1 MRAKNLFFRRAW
13 CVLLCCV
20 PAFAQYNP
28 DRIGEAKSL
37 YQSGKY
43 GEAIDICRS
52 VLAQNAASMPAYSC
66 LVTSLLKRDEVTEAE
81 QAARRALELAPQSPI
96 PHDLLGEVYYRQGKL
111 TEAQTEYKNA
121 LALGGA
127 LARAWWGLGRIAAAS
142 SMHKTAAKLYES
154 AFQLD
159 PKDPDIFRSYSSV
172 FGKKENI
179 EALEKY
185 PGAGTP
191 LPETFVKSPESMVE
205 GAHGDGKLWELLSPN
220 QKTEVGLEN
229 IYHSAH
235 FIAGVGLPVS
245 LNGNK
250 PLVLL
255 LDTGASGILLSQ
267 KAAERAGVKR
277 VSATEISGIGDQG
290 PVKGYWGLAEK
301 VRVGNVEFRNCPVEV
316 VEQNNVADD
325 NGVIGADVF
334 SDFLVTID
342 IHRLSLRLAPL
353 PKREAEPDA
362 QGRYDRTI
370 SPDMKD
376 FDRVF
381 RYGHML
387 LIPTRVNKSEPLL
400 FLLDTGA
407 FVNYIDQDVARSW
420 TSVQKESSVQARGI
434 SGKVSQVYVTG
445 VVMLNFGG
453 FRQPNLGMV
462 AIDMASMSRH
472 PGVQVSGILG
482 YTLLRE
488 LVIAID
494 YRDGLVKFTRSE

>member
-1 MRAKNLFFRRAW
+1 MVIKKLLFLRAW
-13 CVLLCCV
+13 CVLLCCI
-20 PAFAQYNP
+20 PALAQYNP
-28 DRIGEAKSL
+28 DRIGEARSL

-52 VLAQNAASMPAYSC
+52 VLAQSPASMPAYSC
-66 LVTSLLKRDEVTEAE
+66 LVTSLLKRDDVTEAE
-81 QAARRALELAPQSPI
+81 QAARRALQLAPQSPI
-96 PHDLLGEVYYRQGKL
+96 PHDLLGEVYYRQGML
-111 TEAQTEYKNA
+111 AEAQAEYKNA
-121 LALGGA
+121 LVLGGA
-127 LARAWWGLGRIAAAS
+127 LARAWWGLGRIASAS
-142 SMHKTAAKLYES
+142 SMHKTAAKLYQS
-154 AFQLD
+154 AYQLD
-159 PKDPDIFRSYSSV
+159 PKDSDIFRSYSSILD
-172 FGKKENI
+172 KKEKI
-179 EALEKY
+179 AALEKY
-185 PGAGTP
+185 LGASKP
-191 LPETFVKSPESMVE
+191 LQETVGKSPEAMAE
-205 GAHGDGKLWELLSPN
+205 GAHGDGKMWKLLSPYE
-220 QKTEVGLEN
+220 KTEVGLEN

-245 LNGNK
+245 LNGSK

-255 LDTGASGILLSQ
+255 LDTGASGILLTQ

-277 VSATEISGIGDQG
+277 VSATEIPGIGDQG

-301 VRVGNVEFRNCPVEV
+301 VRVGNVEFRNCPVQV

-334 SDFLVTID
+334 SEFLVTID
-342 IHRLSLRLAPL
+342 IHRLILRLAPL
-353 PKREAEPDA
+353 PKREGEPDA
-362 QGRYDRTI
+362 EGRYDRTF

-381 RYGHML
+381 SYGHML
-387 LIPTRVNKSEPLL
+387 LIPTKVNKSEPLL

-434 SGKVSQVYVTG
+434 SGKVNQVFLTG

-453 FRQPNLGMV
+453 FRQSNLGMV
-462 AIDMASMSRH
+462 AIDMAPMSRH
-472 PGVQVSGILG
+472 PGVEIAGILG

-488 LVIAID
+488 LVMAID

>member
-1 MRAKNLFFRRAW
+1 MVTKKLLFLRAW
-13 CVLLCCV
+13 CVLLCCA
-20 PAFAQYNP
+20 PALAQYNP

-52 VLAQNAASMPAYSC
+52 VLTQSPASMPAYSC
-66 LVTSLLKRDEVTEAE
+66 LVTSLLRRDDVTEAA
-81 QAARRALELAPQSPI
+81 QAARRALELAPQSPV

-111 TEAQTEYKNA
+111 TEAQAEYKNA

-159 PKDPDIFRSYSSV
+159 PKDPDIFRSYSSGL
-172 FGKKENI
+172 GKKERSA
-179 EALEKY
+179 ALEKY
-185 PGAGTP
+185 LGAGIP
-191 LPETFVKSPESMVE
+191 LAEANSPEVVAE
-205 GAHGDGKLWELLSPN
+205 GAHTDGKMWELLSPY

-245 LNGNK
+245 LNGGK

-255 LDTGASGILLSQ
+255 LDTGASGILLTQ

-277 VSATEISGIGDQG
+277 VSAAEISGIGDQG
-290 PVKGYWGLAEK
+290 PVKGYWGLVEK

-316 VEQNNVADD
+316 AEQNSVADD

-334 SDFLVTID
+334 REFLVTID
-342 IHRLSLRLAPL
+342 IHRLNLRLAPL

-362 QGRYDRTI
+362 QGRYDRTF
-370 SPDMKD
+370 SPDTKD

-434 SGKVSQVYVTG
+434 SGKVKQVYVTG

-472 PGVQVSGILG
+472 PGVEVAGILG